1 MSRQAFR
8 WAAQQRAGDLAAS
21 AVLRVLAYHATK
33 TGRTCVDS
41 KTICEKLETT
51 ERTVLDAIGRI
62 IARGLMKD
70 TGERV
75 RFVRVFQLKMPR
87 DGRSK

>member
-1 MSRQAFR
+1 MSRQALK
-8 WAAQQRAGDLAAS
+8 WAAEQRAGDLAAN
-21 AVLRVLAYHATK
+21 AVLSVYADHATK

-41 KTICEKLETT
+41 KTIMWELETT
-51 ERTVLDAIGRI
+51 ERIVLEATNHLL
-62 IARGLMKD
+62 ARGLMKD

-87 DGRSK
+87 ERRSK